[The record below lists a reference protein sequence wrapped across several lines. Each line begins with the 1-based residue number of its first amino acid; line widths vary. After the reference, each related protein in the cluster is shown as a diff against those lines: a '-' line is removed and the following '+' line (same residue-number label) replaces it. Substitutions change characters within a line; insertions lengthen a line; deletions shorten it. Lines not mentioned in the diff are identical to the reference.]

1 MVLEN
6 MLRNIRE
13 YWNNFEL
20 ELVRYQ
26 TKCKL
31 IKGFDDLFQK
41 LDEDIS
47 NLQSTKMSPYFKV
60 NKIIKKDI
68 VKKIRKKRI
77 NKN

>member
-13 YWNNFEL
+13 YWNNFEI

-31 IKGFDDLFQK
+31 IKGFDDLFTK

-47 NLQSTKMSPYFKV
+47 NLQSTKMSPYFKTFEEE
-60 NKIIKKDI
+60 IKPWDDKL
-68 VKKIRKKRI
+68 
-77 NKN
+77 

>member
-1 MVLEN
+1 MVARGEMVLEN

-13 YWNNFEL
+13 YWNNFEI

-31 IKGFDDLFQK
+31 IKGFDELFQK

-47 NLQSTKMSPYFKV
+47 NL
-60 NKIIKKDI
+60 
-68 VKKIRKKRI
+68 
-77 NKN
+77 